1 MTWMLTCATQADRDL
16 VVATLRKESERREQ
30 AASRSAL
37 ELVVGTADGRIGKA
51 RADAVRTFHEQAETL
66 RVLAYELE
74 QQPEVPLV
82 THDPFEEER
91 AATYPPPVLLTVPQP
106 ESRIVNHVTGEKG
119 RVLTDEDLKPVDVA
133 KAASS
138 GKARKP
144 RAVKLVEY
152 NPDTDPVLQAAMQ
165 AHPSNGN
172 TPTQED

>member
-82 THDPFEEER
+82 THDPVEEER
-91 AATYPPPVLLTVPQP
+91 AATYPPLRQLIAAEAEHAEQNRDDDIDYV
-106 ESRIVNHVTGEKG
+106 RNA
-119 RVLTDEDLKPVDVA
+119 KPVDVV
-133 KAASS
+133 KTTPS
-138 GKARKP
+138 GKTRKP

-152 NPDTDPVLQAAMQ
+152 NPDTDPALQAAMA
-165 AHPSNGN
+165 AHPSNGT
-172 TPTQED
+172 TPTQEDQT